1 MKGYKTGG
9 RQAGTPNQ
17 ITANIRQAISE
28 ALIDEAKNVG
38 TLFESLPPK
47 ERLLAFTKLAALIV
61 PTEDA
66 RTEGFMFEPIKVK
79 IIVPE
84 GSLPI
89 ATSEDQ
95 VVD

>member
-1 MKGYKTGG
+1 MKGQKTGG

-66 RTEGFMFEPIKVK
+66 RTENLFGPIQIAVK
-79 IIVPE
+79 INDE
-84 GSLPI
+84 GPPI
-89 ATSEDQ
+89 ATCESEI
-95 VVD
+95 VD